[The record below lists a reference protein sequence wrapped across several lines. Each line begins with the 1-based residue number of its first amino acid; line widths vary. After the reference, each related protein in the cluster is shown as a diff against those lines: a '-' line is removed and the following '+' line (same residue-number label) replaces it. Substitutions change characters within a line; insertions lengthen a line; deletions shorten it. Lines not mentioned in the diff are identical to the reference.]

1 LKQGQQPGEESS
13 WRRMGRRRAQRGRWE
28 PDCVGPTCHSG
39 DSAFYSKGG
48 GKPSDGP
55 EWESDVI

>member
-1 LKQGQQPGEESS
+1 
-13 WRRMGRRRAQRGRWE
+13 MGRRQAQRGRWE
-28 PDCVGPTCHSG
+28 PDGVGPTCHSE
-39 DSAFYSKGG
+39 DSGFYSKGG